1 MLNINKPRPGESALY
16 HLTSANRTIVGGRLM
31 EFVQQKVVRMTMIA
45 SEGEDTIFEYVLLSQ
60 QVEGTALIHEW
71 AMDMEILQSPLKIVL
86 DANGRFKDVRN
97 LYEIRERWE
106 NSYANQLRRKYKKQ
120 KEGLEELIAATT
132 ALLEDKPCFLQSLD
146 GFSAWRFFF
155 QDNFNGQ
162 QSEEQQPLV
171 LKGFFG
177 QVDMPL
183 TLTATWME
191 EYGIGEYHCQL
202 THKGKLDKARF
213 DRRQFGRMLKDLTG
227 VFNVSAELDLLMEEE
242 FHYDKHHW
250 LTSAEM
256 YLETKVADWYLVASA
271 HVLERIDETRAAEL
285 KKNFN
290 VAAEYTA

>member
-1 MLNINKPRPGESALY
+1 MLNINKPKPGDSALY

-31 EFVQQKVVRMTMIA
+31 EFVQQKVVRMKMIGE
-45 SEGEDTIFEYVLLSQ
+45 EGEDTVFEYALLAQ

-86 DANGRFKDVRN
+86 DANGQLKDVRN

-106 NSYANQLRRKYKKQ
+106 STYANQLRRKYKKQ
-120 KEGLEELIAATT
+120 KEGLEELMAATS
-132 ALLEDKPCFLQSLD
+132 ALLEDKSRFVQSLN

-155 QDNFNGQ
+155 QDNFKGQATASQ
-162 QSEEQQPLV
+162 QSLL

-177 QVDMPL
+177 QVDLPL
-183 TLTATWME
+183 TLTADWEE

-202 THKGKLDKARF
+202 THKGKLDKPRF
-213 DRRQFGRMLKDLTG
+213 DRKQFGRMLKDLTG

-242 FHYDKHHW
+242 FHYDKHRW
-250 LTSAEM
+250 LTAGEM
-256 YLETKVADWYLVASA
+256 YLETKVADWYQVASA
-271 HVLERIDETRAAEL
+271 HVLDRIDEDRALAL